1 MPALSQ
7 SYCTQGDQIVVTKK
21 ATATKGFASRF
32 SFAGNIIAEL
42 RKVTWPTRQEAI
54 RLTVMVL
61 VVCAVAG
68 VFLALADYGFAELVE
83 RFFFP
88 PLD

>member
-1 MPALSQ
+1 M
-7 SYCTQGDQIVVTKK
+7 VTKK